1 MSGQGNLPE
10 SFVASSQPSQSLYDI
25 LQPVVTTTESLSVD
39 PKARAVIAD
48 IHADYDAL
56 VASLQAAVVIAQ
68 QEGLLIYELILLGD
82 YIDRGVESFEVINSI
97 VKLRKKIDS
106 IENLDFKLTTLWGN
120 HEACLF
126 EAMCA
131 PYSLGAVAGWLVQGG
146 LQTLESLQQLRDVS
160 INSDFF
166 EALESRLLPDKLK
179 QSRHNVARYL
189 QDNKAAEDY
198 LRIYLS
204 ELARHPIIRSFFN
217 SLELYAF
224 SGKDFYVHGGLTA
237 EFIINNNIATDSWFD
252 LSKKRFQ
259 AAVSEAWIGDFDD
272 FKTFT
277 AAPRSRGGSIE
288 DIPGPLWTSSVDL
301 PQDKFGRLVLADLL
315 AIYGAKRMVVG
326 HSVVNELSLVDLTAS
341 TKLPLEVL
349 FLDTGISYV
358 YRTNYSRQCLVT
370 GDGFNYAISQDNSP
384 FSF

>member
-1 MSGQGNLPE
+1 MSGHGNLPE
-10 SFVASSQPSQSLYDI
+10 SFVESSQPSQSLYDI
-25 LQPVVTTTESLSVD
+25 LHPVVTTRESLNFGR
-39 PKARAVIAD
+39 KARLVIAD

-56 VASLQAAVVIAQ
+56 LASLKAAVEIAQ
-68 QEGLLIYELILLGD
+68 HEGLWIYELIFLGD
-82 YIDRGVESFEVINSI
+82 YVDRGVESFEVIDSI
-97 VKLRKKIDS
+97 VQLRNEING
-106 IENLDFKLTTLWGN
+106 IEGLDFKLTTLWGN

-131 PYSLGAVAGWLVQGG
+131 PYNLGVVAGWLVQGG
-146 LQTLESLQQLRDVS
+146 VQTLESLQQLRDVTM
-160 INSDFF
+160 NVDVF
-166 EALESRLLPDKLK
+166 EDLESCLLPDNLK

-204 ELARHPIIRSFFN
+204 ELARSPIMRSFIN

-224 SGKDFYVHGGLTA
+224 SGKDFYVHGGLTS
-237 EFIINNNIATDSWFD
+237 EFIINNNIATDSWFH

-259 AAVSEAWIGDFDD
+259 IAVREAWIGDFDD

-277 AAPRSRGGSIE
+277 AAPHSRGGSIE
-288 DIPGPLWTSSVDL
+288 DIPGPLWTSKVDL
-301 PQDKFGRLVLADLL
+301 PHDKYGRVILADLL
-315 AIYGAKRMVVG
+315 SIYGANRMVVG
-326 HSVVNELSLVDLTAS
+326 HSVVDELKLENLTAVP
-341 TKLPLEVL
+341 KLPLEVL

-358 YRTNYSRQCLVT
+358 YKTNYSRQFLLT
-370 GDGFNYAISQDNSP
+370 GDGFNYAISPENKA